1 MFVSPISVNAAA
13 QAKQSK
19 SKPTFKRQNYI
30 NVFEKQYQTKLRDW
44 TATTQ
49 MYEHLLDAALKFKGA
64 YISPLFRQFEKK
76 SLLWPLM
83 YLTKYTLRTPS
94 KDFEKVIKN
103 MGDEPCH
110 LAMTDDGRPLVSI
123 INNGRYEEEN
133 FISRLQNGEQRNF
146 NIIFTDAA
154 EGSDRLIIFGQDYN
168 SFDVYAA
175 RGTVDIPAKNMET
188 FYSIT
193 SGGRLKQ
200 RISYSPVENTYNLEK
215 FSKEGKRLPNTSSF
229 LDEFGRTITGW

>member
-1 MFVSPISVNAAA
+1 
-13 QAKQSK
+13 
-19 SKPTFKRQNYI
+19 
-30 NVFEKQYQTKLRDW
+30 
-44 TATTQ
+44 
-49 MYEHLLDAALKFKGA
+49 
-64 YISPLFRQFEKK
+64 
-76 SLLWPLM
+76 M

-94 KDFEKVIKN
+94 KDFEKVIRD

-123 INNGRYEEEN
+123 INNGKYEEEN

-200 RISYSPVENTYNLEK
+200 RISYSPIENTYSLEK